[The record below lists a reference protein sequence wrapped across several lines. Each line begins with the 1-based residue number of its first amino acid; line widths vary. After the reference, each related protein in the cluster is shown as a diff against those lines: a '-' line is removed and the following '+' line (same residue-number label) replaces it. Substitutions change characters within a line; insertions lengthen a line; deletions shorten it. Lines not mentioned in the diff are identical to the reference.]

1 MKHRRLQ
8 TRVLELLQSSS
19 LQQEGLQLEFKRAA
33 AKIPEDM
40 WETYSAFA
48 NTKGGLI
55 LLGIDDSGKVL
66 GVQNPERMKGQLENL
81 LHNPSKVSLN
91 LCTDEST
98 LDSIQVGEYTIIA
111 IDVRSATIGEKPV
124 YINGNMGQSF
134 YRLGSRDF
142 KCSEEQIQQMVRD
155 KSTNC
160 PSGRVIAKAGWE
172 CIDNPT
178 WKAYRQRMVSYKFDH
193 PWVEL
198 DDKTLLEKLGGY
210 SRDEKTRTEGITL
223 AGLLMFGTDDA
234 IRKYFPRYQVNYCE
248 YGDSGQHD
256 FRTRWIDRIY
266 PDGTWAGN
274 LYQFFFRVLPKLTEP
289 LKQPFILDE
298 NLIAKGE
305 TDAQKSVREA
315 LANAIIHADYYGQ
328 GGVMISRYP
337 DRIELSNPG
346 TLLVPL
352 EQIRKGGVSVC
363 RNIGL
368 QTMFLRIGIVEK
380 MGSGYDTILRGWL
393 EEGMI
398 PPMIQEDNCPARV
411 TCTLPLAAII
421 AREES
426 LKLQEHI
433 GLERYQNLDSLRR
446 VVLHLITAKG
456 ELTSVELAE
465 ALAFLPKYRVQETL
479 KDLEKSGCLHA
490 CGRASGKTYG
500 LRQKQ
505 TDTDIKDLPSSVIL
519 VRKKKRAKAEEMKQA
534 ILDLCRD
541 RWMGLLEIAT
551 ALDRH
556 PHPLRYTLRLL
567 EAKGNLEFRF
577 PENETHPKQAYRTRE
592 KMM

>member
-19 LQQEGLQLEFKRAA
+19 PQQEGLQLEFKRAA
-33 AKIPEDM
+33 TKLPEDM
-40 WETYSAFA
+40 WETYSALA

-55 LLGIDDSGKVL
+55 LLGIDDSGRVL

-210 SRDEKTRTEGITL
+210 SRNEETRTEGITL

-305 TDAQKSVREA
+305 TDAHKSVREA
-315 LANAIIHADYYGQ
+315 LANAIIHADDHGQ

-421 AREES
+421 TREES

-456 ELTSVELAE
+456 ELTSVELGE

-500 LRQKQ
+500 LRRKQ
-505 TDTDIKDLPSSVIL
+505 TDADIKDLPSSVIL

-541 RWMGLLEIAT
+541 RWLVLTEIAN

-556 PHPLRYTLRLL
+556 PHPLHFTLKLL
-567 EAKGNLEFRF
+567 EAKGELEFRF
-577 PENETHPKQAYRTRE
+577 PENETHPKQAYRTRK
-592 KMM
+592 KMR